1 MSLRSPLG
9 RARGLGS
16 SRSGLDTYWMQ
27 RLTAVTLVPLVLWFV
42 ISLIILTGADYDAA
56 KAWVAKPF
64 NAALL
69 LLTLFAGLWHA
80 ALGLQVVVEDY
91 VHAPLTK
98 HLGLIAIRAVAAFL
112 AISVALS
119 TLKLALGG

>member
-1 MSLRSPLG
+1 MTLRSPLG

-16 SRSGLDTYWMQ
+16 SRSGMDAYWLQ
-27 RLTAVTLVPLVLWFV
+27 RLTAVVLVPLVLWFV
-42 ISLIILTGADYDAA
+42 VSLIVLTGSDYDAA
-56 KAWVAKPF
+56 KAWMGKPF
-64 NAALL
+64 NASLL
-69 LLTLFAGLWHA
+69 LLTLFAGIWHA

-91 VHAPLTK
+91 VHTPITK